1 MNGERPNYIIKRK
14 VIEQHI
20 TNIKT
25 YREDGTFLSERYCVI
40 YSQQKARV
48 SKSCQTFEEA
58 KQIKDMIEENIRK
71 ATLNKTLSK
80 DLKDNII
87 EYPENLLKVLD
98 ITEDKYIN
106 YYDDILPNFEENY
119 KNLISERERQVVD
132 LYFKEYLTLEK
143 VGNRLNITRERV
155 RQILNKALRKINARK
170 NLLTQSKE
178 KLELIS
184 AEERERMIAEIR
196 ESMTIEVA
204 LEVLK
209 NANYKKLKKAD
220 TPIEDLEFSVR
231 TYNCLIRYG
240 IENVKQLM
248 KLSIEDLM
256 KVRNLGKKSLRE
268 IVVKMRNDFGFEFEK
283 NANEGEYGIHKN

>member
-1 MNGERPNYIIKRK
+1 MNKERPNYIIKRK

-58 KQIKDMIEENIRK
+58 KQIKDMVEENIRK
-71 ATLNKTLSK
+71 ATLNKTLSEE
-80 DLKDNII
+80 LKESIV
-87 EYPENLLKVLD
+87 EYPENLLKVLG

-209 NANYKKLKKAD
+209 NANYKKLKAD

-256 KVRNLGKKSLRE
+256 KVRNLGRKSLRE
-268 IVVKMRNDFGFEFEK
+268 IVVKMRNDFDFEFEK
-283 NANEGEYGIHKN
+283 NANEDENEIY